1 MKKIIALTLAV
12 LCLVSILA
20 GCNKPAEEK
29 KAEPL
34 TDLNGSLE
42 SIIDCIYNNYPE
54 FPEEVKPMLMA
65 MPVDMADEFA
75 LPYFTGL
82 TDGSKVKEA
91 VASEPMTGSQP
102 YSVVLVRV
110 NDAADAASVAEQM
123 LNGID
128 QRKWFCVEA
137 DVLRVAA
144 VNDLVML
151 CMIGS
156 NMDGF
161 SVDTM
166 IETFGKV
173 CDQSFSADLKK

>member
-1 MKKIIALTLAV
+1 MKKTIALILAV
-12 LCLVSILA
+12 LSLVTILA

-34 TDLNGSLE
+34 TDLSGSLE
-42 SIIDCIYNNYPE
+42 SIIECIYANYPE
-54 FPEEVKPMLMA
+54 YPAEFGPMS
-65 MPVDMADEFA
+65 MPVDLTDVEGF

-82 TDGSKVKEA
+82 TDASKVKEA

-110 NDAADAASVAEQM
+110 NDPADAASVAEQM

-137 DVLRVAA
+137 DVLRVVA
-144 VNDLVML
+144 VDDLVLL

-156 NMDGF
+156 NMDGL

-166 IETFGKV
+166 VETFGKV
-173 CDQSFSADLKK
+173 CDQSFDTDLKK

>member
-12 LCLVSILA
+12 LSLVTILA

-29 KAEPL
+29 AEPL
-34 TDLNGSLE
+34 TDLSGSLE
-42 SIIDCIYNNYPE
+42 SIINCIYENYPE
-54 FPEEVKPMLMA
+54 YPAEFMPMA
-65 MPVDMADEFA
+65 MPVDLTDVEGF

-82 TDGSKVKEA
+82 TDASKVKEA

-137 DVLRVAA
+137 DVLRVVAID
-144 VNDLVML
+144 DLVLL

-156 NMDGF
+156 TMDGF

-166 IETFGKV
+166 VETFSKV
-173 CDQSFSADLKK
+173 CDQKFDTDLKK

>member
-12 LCLVSILA
+12 LMLTTLLA
-20 GCNKPAEEK
+20 GCGKKEEEK
-29 KAEPL
+29 TANPL

-42 SIIDCIYNNYPE
+42 SIIDCIYQNYPE
-54 FPEEVKPMLMA
+54 YPAEFGPA
-65 MPVDMADEFA
+65 TMPVDLTDVEGF

-82 TDGSKVKEA
+82 TDASKVKEA

-110 NDAADAASVAEQM
+110 NNAADAASVAEQM

-137 DVLRVAA
+137 DVLRVVA
-144 VNDLVML
+144 VDDLVL
-151 CMIGS
+151 LVMIGS
-156 NMDGF
+156 TMDGF

-166 IETFGKV
+166 VETFGKV
-173 CDQSFSADLKK
+173 CDQKFDTDLKK